1 VKERRLVLDRKQWI
15 VWIATVGGLGKAPKA
30 PGTFGT
36 LGALPLVPLFAWGG
50 EYFYM
55 AATFFLIV
63 VAMVVAHIYESQG
76 QEHDPKEVVIDEVV
90 GYLVAMLWLPLTWQ
104 SFALSFVIFRF
115 LDAVKPFPISVID
128 RKVKGGVGVVAD
140 DLVAGI
146 LTNIALQATYLKTDW
161 LGQQLGL

>member
-1 VKERRLVLDRKQWI
+1 MDRKQWI

-76 QEHDPKEVVIDEVV
+76 HDHDPKEVVIDEVV

-104 SFALSFVIFRF
+104 SFALSFVIFRL
-115 LDAVKPFPISVID
+115 LDALKPFPISVID
-128 RKVKGGVGVVAD
+128 RKIKGGVGVVAD

-146 LTNIALQATYLKTDW
+146 LTNIVLQATYLKTDW